1 MYIRS
6 KQAVMSNL
14 AIPTYDELYYI
25 KHSVT
30 LKEYEMHKHIQSLG
44 IVNTPKILAY
54 DRDTRIMLMERIN
67 YMNISDYYG
76 ENDTDITPELFARIR
91 EIIKTLY
98 DNNVVY
104 PDITGYNFIEYNKKI
119 WIIDFEH
126 AKFKPLVQ
134 DDFVVKF
141 INGENK
147 WNPRFK

>member
-1 MYIRS
+1 
-6 KQAVMSNL
+6 MSNL

-54 DRDTRIMLMERIN
+54 DRDTRIMLMEKVN

-98 DNNVVY
+98 ENNVVY

-126 AKFKPLVQ
+126 ANFKSLLQ

-141 INGENK
+141 INGANK